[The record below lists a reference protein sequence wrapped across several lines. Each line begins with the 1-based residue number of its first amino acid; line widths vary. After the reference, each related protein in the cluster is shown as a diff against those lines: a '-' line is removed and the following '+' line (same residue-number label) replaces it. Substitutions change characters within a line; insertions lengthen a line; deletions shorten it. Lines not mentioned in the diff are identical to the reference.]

1 LLIPLSFFLGVLITT
16 SRLYGDNEIYAI
28 FSGGKSLIDII
39 KYLLPQAFLFLILTA
54 SLSLNIAPYTKAM
67 SKELMASKSFSE
79 KIQSIRPNEL
89 TEIGK
94 GNYIKAQSI
103 QDGVLEE
110 VIFMSGD
117 IGSAA
122 LVSSKKLL
130 ISDANSTTNITFK
143 DGIIYTDVINPDQQV
158 ITRFGEFEYNL
169 DLSSGSSKKARLNK
183 VYDFEEKSKNASFQW
198 NLSIPLTIINLL
210 FLGIF
215 VGKAKPRQGRFGG
228 IVPGLFI
235 YMLYISLLV
244 ASRESMMTGGFLSSL
259 GLWWVHALF
268 FLLSLLYLSKYYFN
282 FEFNI
287 LSSNSISR
295 KAIIAISL
303 FILSIWLIA

>member
-1 LLIPLSFFLGVLITT
+1 
-16 SRLYGDNEIYAI
+16 
-28 FSGGKSLIDII
+28 
-39 KYLLPQAFLFLILTA
+39 
-54 SLSLNIAPYTKAM
+54 M

-110 VIFMSGD
+110 VIFISGD

-122 LVSSKKLL
+122 LVFSKKLL
-130 ISDANSTTNITFK
+130 ISDSNNISNITFK

-158 ITRFGEFEYNL
+158 ITRFGEFEYDL
-169 DLSSGSSKKARLNK
+169 DASSGSPKKARLNK

-244 ASRESMMTGGFLSSL
+244 ASRESMMTGGFLSSF

-268 FLLSLLYLSKYYFN
+268 LFLSLLYLSKYYFN
-282 FEFNI
+282 FEFNV

-295 KAIIAISL
+295 KTIITIFL
-303 FILSIWLIA
+303 FILSIWLLA